1 MIFSKKVAPTAQS
14 VNPKVVDAAAV
25 ELSVPDAISKLAI
38 SSQAL
43 VNVAD
48 TILRGANA
56 GYGFAD
62 WALLQAL
69 SEQAEPQPLT
79 RLSRRLGVTRQRIQR
94 QMDQFLETGFI
105 SIDTSS
111 EDKRVKNVALTAVG
125 RKALD
130 AISAAWTGRFS
141 DMQAFGEMKRLVV
154 VQRQI
159 DRLNGVLQKMMKTQL
174 RAQAT
179 EKNQATVKKA

>member
-69 SEQAEPQPLT
+69 SEQVEPQPLT

-94 QMDQFLETGFI
+94 QMDQFLESGFI

-111 EDKRVKNVALTAVG
+111 EDKRVKNVALTAAG

-130 AISAAWTGRFS
+130 AISAAWTGSFS
-141 DMQAFGEMKRLVV
+141 DIKAFGETKRFVLV
-154 VQRQI
+154 QARI
-159 DRLNGVLQKMMKTQL
+159 NRLNGVLQKMIRTQL
-174 RAQAT
+174 AQAA